1 MNADRFVITD
11 HLWDRISGLLPG
23 RDGTRGVSGLCCT
36 KTFVGG
42 SGMDSLNKINVL
54 AARPEESFKQLA
66 H

>member
-1 MNADRFVITD
+1 MACGSDCSLCVSTFVE
-11 HLWDRISGLLPG
+11 SGVVH
-23 RDGTRGVSGLCCT
+23 DNDTGLCCT